1 MSSKA
6 LQILMS
12 THPIPSIAVATFAML
27 FSVGVGL
34 DTTRVLLV
42 GLSVLLQQFS
52 VGLSNDWLDAERD
65 AAAKRKNKPTV
76 TAKLSQQILRNWSF
90 VAAALAI
97 LTALLLSNAAAA
109 WMIPMLIVGWAYN
122 LGMKAN
128 WSSVIPYAVGFGML
142 PVFVTLSD
150 AEPGFPPVWVIIAAS
165 LLGISAH
172 FANVLPDLI
181 ADKNTGVRALP
192 HILGQGVSAVVIAV
206 TATAASA
213 VIVTQ
218 SPALPL
224 LLGWLGLGVTAA
236 LAGSASSMALRPE
249 PPRMVFPLLII
260 ASLVNVVMLMLGIA

>member
-1 MSSKA
+1 
-6 LQILMS
+6 
-12 THPIPSIAVATFAML
+12 
-27 FSVGVGL
+27 
-34 DTTRVLLV
+34 
-42 GLSVLLQQFS
+42 
-52 VGLSNDWLDAERD
+52 
-65 AAAKRKNKPTV
+65 
-76 TAKLSQQILRNWSF
+76 
-90 VAAALAI
+90 
-97 LTALLLSNAAAA
+97 
-109 WMIPMLIVGWAYN
+109 
-122 LGMKAN
+122 
-128 WSSVIPYAVGFGML
+128 
-142 PVFVTLSD
+142 
-150 AEPGFPPVWVIIAAS
+150 
-165 LLGISAH
+165 
-172 FANVLPDLI
+172 VLPDLI